1 MARHNR
7 EGTGQD
13 QLGRTYVVS
22 YQPDW
27 FYQVKVTRDLE
38 SGRQSTKTLFRN
50 PEPPEAEPG
59 SRVRT
64 KISSDELG
72 VDFEITIEDPRGIV
86 RRVTVETVATQGPD
100 AAQNVGFTVSR
111 VRARRTKSKG

>member
-13 QLGRTYVVS
+13 QLGRDYVVS

-27 FYQVKVTRDLE
+27 FHQVKVTRDLE

-50 PEPPEAEPG
+50 PDPPHADPG
-59 SRVRT
+59 PRVRT
-64 KISSDELG
+64 RIESEELG
-72 VDFEITIEDPRGIV
+72 LSFEITVEDPRGIV
-86 RRVTVETVATQGPD
+86 RRITVETALPNGGEQI
-100 AAQNVGFTVSR
+100 GFTVSR
-111 VRARRTKSKG
+111 VRPRRNEQG

>member
-7 EGTGQD
+7 EGNGED
-13 QLGRTYVVS
+13 QLGRNYVVS

-50 PEPPEAEPG
+50 PEPPEADPG

-64 KISSDELG
+64 RIESEELG
-72 VDFEITIEDPRGIV
+72 ISFEITVEDPRGIV
-86 RRVTVETVATQGPD
+86 RRITVETVAPETSE
-100 AAQNVGFTVSR
+100 NVGFTISR
-111 VRARRTKSKG
+111 VRHRRAAPPES

>member
-7 EGTGQD
+7 EGAGED
-13 QLGRTYVVS
+13 QLGRSYSVG

-50 PEPPEAEPG
+50 PDVPEFSPG
-59 SRVRT
+59 NRVRT
-64 KISSDELG
+64 RIESPELG
-72 VDFEITIEDPRGIV
+72 ISFEISLEDPRGVV
-86 RRVTVETVATQGPD
+86 RKITVETVVPEGPD
-100 AAQNVGFTVSR
+100 QGQNVGFTVSR
-111 VRARRTKSKG
+111 YRRRLKGS

>member
-7 EGTGQD
+7 EGEGQD
-13 QLGRTYVVS
+13 QLGRQYRVS

-27 FYQVKVTRDLE
+27 FYQIKVTRDLE

-50 PEPPEAEPG
+50 PESPQAEPG

-64 KISSDELG
+64 RVESEELG
-72 VDFEITIEDPRGIV
+72 LEFEITLEDPRGVI
-86 RRVTVETVATQGPD
+86 RRITVETVAPEGEDQGQPLSF
-100 AAQNVGFTVSR
+100 VVSR
-111 VRARRTKSKG
+111 RRPRRSPG

>member
-7 EGTGQD
+7 EGRGAD
-13 QLGRTYVVS
+13 QKGREYVIS

-27 FYQVKVTRDLE
+27 FHQVKVTRDLE

-50 PEPPEAEPG
+50 SESPQAEPG

-64 KISSDELG
+64 RVSSAELG
-72 VDFEITIEDPRGIV
+72 VDFEVALDDPRGIV
-86 RRVTVETVATQGPD
+86 RRITVETVAPEGEEQGEP
-100 AAQNVGFTVSR
+100 VSF
-111 VRARRTKSKG
+111 VISRRRNRRGS